1 MRQKAFFQI
10 LGPVVFF
17 LMLWIGPPSEMSEPA
32 FKVMAATIWIAIW
45 WMTEAIP
52 IAVTSFL
59 PMILYPMTDAVPMK
73 VIAPSYAN
81 PIIYIFVGGFILA
94 LAMQKWNLHKRIA
107 LSIISITGTNMR
119 QIILGFILASAFLS
133 MWISNTATTV
143 MMLPIALSII
153 TQFKE
158 FAGASSLTQKNTEGF
173 GKALILAI
181 AYASSIGGIATLV
194 GTPTNLIFADAVEK
208 FYGIAMPFDQW
219 IGIGL
224 PISLTILVICWL
236 VLSYFAFSL
245 STEKVEG
252 SANIINDELK
262 KLGKMSF
269 EEKWVLTIFLL
280 VAVAWITRRYLIAPF
295 YPNVNDT
302 IIVMIGAVSLFL
314 IPSKSKK
321 GSQIM
326 DWKSAVKLPW
336 GVILLFGGAFAVAQ
350 SFESSKLTLWIG
362 AQLGGLSDIP
372 FWLVLLIV
380 VAVVNF
386 LTEITQNIA
395 TCTLMMPILA
405 ALSGV
410 LDVHPYGLM
419 VAACIASSCAFM
431 LPVATAPN
439 AVVFGSGYL
448 QMKDMVRAGFVLNVV
463 SIFVITFFVYFLLPT
478 IWGIDL
484 LSFPL
489 DLKVK

>member
-1 MRQKAFFQI
+1 MGQKKIFQI
-10 LGPVVFF
+10 LGPAVFF
-17 LMLWIGPPSEMSEPA
+17 LMLWIGPPSDMSEPA

-52 IAVTSFL
+52 VPVTSFL
-59 PMILYPMTDAVPMK
+59 PMILYPLTNAVPLR

-94 LAMQKWNLHKRIA
+94 LAMQKWELHKRIA

-153 TQFKE
+153 SQIKE
-158 FAGASSLTQKNTEGF
+158 FARASSLTQKNIEGF

-181 AYASSIGGIATLV
+181 AYSSSIGGIATLV
-194 GTPTNLIFADAVEK
+194 GTPTNLIFSDAIER
-208 FYGIAMPFDQW
+208 FYGIVMPFDQW

-224 PISLTILVICWL
+224 PISLVILFCCWL
-236 VLSYFAFSL
+236 VLTYLAFSL
-245 STEKVEG
+245 STEQVEG
-252 SANIINDELK
+252 STDIIKGELK
-262 KLGKMSF
+262 KLGKMSY

-280 VAVAWITRRYLIAPF
+280 VAMAWITRRYLIAPF
-295 YPNVNDT
+295 FPSFNDT
-302 IIVMIGAVSLFL
+302 IIAMIGAVSLFL
-314 IPSKSKK
+314 IPSKKT

-326 DWKSAVKLPW
+326 DWQSALKLPW

-350 SFESSKLTLWIG
+350 SFESSKLTSWIG

-372 FWLVLLIV
+372 FWVVLLII

-419 VAACIASSCAFM
+419 VAACIGSSCAFM

-439 AVVFGSGYL
+439 AVAFGSGYL
-448 QMKDMVRAGFVLNVV
+448 QMKDMLRAGFLLNVV
-463 SIFVITFFVYFLLPT
+463 SIIVITIFLYFLLPV
-478 IWGIDL
+478 IWNIDL
-484 LSFPL
+484 LSFPI
-489 DLKVK
+489 DFKGN

>member
-1 MRQKAFFQI
+1 MGQKKFFQI
-10 LGPVVFF
+10 LGPAVFF
-17 LMLWIGPPSEMSEPA
+17 SMLWIGPPSDMSEPA
-32 FKVMAATIWIAIW
+32 FKVMAATMWIAIW

-52 IAVTSFL
+52 VPVTSFL
-59 PMILYPMTDAVPMK
+59 PMILYPMTNAVPLR

-94 LAMQKWNLHKRIA
+94 LAMQKWELHKRIA

-119 QIILGFILASAFLS
+119 QIIQGFILASAFLS

-153 TQFKE
+153 SQIKE
-158 FAGASSLTQKNTEGF
+158 FARASTLSQKNIEGF

-181 AYASSIGGIATLV
+181 AYSSSIGGIATLV
-194 GTPTNLIFADAVEK
+194 GTPTNLIFADAIEK
-208 FYGIAMPFDQW
+208 FYGITMPFDQW

-224 PISLTILVICWL
+224 PISLVILVSCWL

-245 STEKVEG
+245 STEQVEG
-252 SANIINDELK
+252 TTKIIKDELK

-269 EEKWVLTIFLL
+269 EEKWVMTIFLL
-280 VAVAWITRRYLIAPF
+280 VATAWITRRYLIAPF
-295 YPNVNDT
+295 YPSVNDT
-302 IIVMIGAVSLFL
+302 IIAMIGAVSLFL
-314 IPSKSKK
+314 IPSKNKK

-326 DWKSAVKLPW
+326 DWQSAIKLPW

-362 AQLGGLSDIP
+362 EQLGGLSDIP
-372 FWLVLLIV
+372 FWVVLLIV

-386 LTEITQNIA
+386 LTEISQNIA

-439 AVVFGSGYL
+439 AVAFGSGYL
-448 QMKDMVRAGFVLNVV
+448 KMKDMLRAGFLLNVV
-463 SIFVITFFVYFLLPT
+463 SIIVVAIFIYFLLPA

-484 LSFPL
+484 LRFPI
-489 DLKVK
+489 DFKGN

>member
-1 MRQKAFFQI
+1 MRHKIFFQI
-10 LGPVVFF
+10 LGPSVFF
-17 LMLWIGPPSEMSEPA
+17 IMLWIGPPSEMSEPA

-52 IAVTSFL
+52 IPVTSFL
-59 PMILYPMTDAVPMK
+59 PMILYPMTNAVSLK

-94 LAMQKWNLHKRIA
+94 LAMQKWDLHKRIS

-158 FAGASSLTQKNTEGF
+158 FNVASSLTKKNTESF

-194 GTPTNLIFADAVEK
+194 GTPTNLIFSDAIEK
-208 FYGIAMPFDQW
+208 FFGIVMPFDQW

-224 PISLTILVICWL
+224 PISLTILVTCWL
-236 VLSYFAFSL
+236 ILSYFAFSL
-245 STEKVEG
+245 RNEKVEG
-252 SANIINDELK
+252 SANIIKDELK
-262 KLGKMSF
+262 KLGKMSY
-269 EEKWVLTIFLL
+269 EEKWVLTIFLI

-314 IPSKSKK
+314 IPSKNKK

-372 FWLVLLIV
+372 FWVVLLIV
-380 VAVVNF
+380 VSVVNF

-419 VAACIASSCAFM
+419 IGACIASSCAFM

-448 QMKDMVRAGFVLNVV
+448 KVKDMVRVGFVLNVI
-463 SIFVITFFVYFLLPT
+463 SILVITIFVYFLLPM

-489 DLKVK
+489 DLKIK

>member
-1 MRQKAFFQI
+1 MGQKFFFQI
-10 LGPVVFF
+10 LGPAVFF
-17 LMLWIGPPSEMSEPA
+17 LMLWIGPPSDMSEPA

-52 IAVTSFL
+52 VPVTSFL
-59 PMILYPMTDAVPMK
+59 PMILYPLTNAVPLR

-94 LAMQKWNLHKRIA
+94 LAMQKWELHKRIA
-107 LSIISITGTNMR
+107 LNIISITGTNMK

-153 TQFKE
+153 SQIKE
-158 FAGASSLTQKNTEGF
+158 FANASGLTQKNIESF

-181 AYASSIGGIATLV
+181 AYSSSIGGIATLV
-194 GTPTNLIFADAVEK
+194 GTPTNLIFADAIEK
-208 FYGIAMPFDQW
+208 FYGIVMPFDQW

-224 PISLTILVICWL
+224 PISLVILVSCWL
-236 VLSYFAFSL
+236 VLTYFAFSL
-245 STEKVEG
+245 SSEQVEG
-252 SANIINDELK
+252 SASIIKDELK
-262 KLGKMSF
+262 KLGKMSY

-280 VAVAWITRRYLIAPF
+280 VAIAWITRRYLIAPV
-295 YPNVNDT
+295 YPSVNDT
-302 IIVMIGAVSLFL
+302 IIAMIGAVSLFL
-314 IPSKSKK
+314 IPSKKT
-321 GSQIM
+321 GGQIM
-326 DWKSAVKLPW
+326 DWQCALKLPW

-362 AQLGGLSDIP
+362 AQLGGLSDTP
-372 FWLVLLIV
+372 FWVVLLII

-386 LTEITQNIA
+386 LTEISQNIA

-410 LDVHPYGLM
+410 LDVHPYSLM
-419 VAACIASSCAFM
+419 VAACVASSCAFM

-439 AVVFGSGYL
+439 AVAFGSGYL
-448 QMKDMVRAGFVLNVV
+448 QMKDMLRAGFLLNVV
-463 SIFVITFFVYFLLPT
+463 SIIVITIFLYFLLPV
-478 IWGIDL
+478 IWNIDL
-484 LSFPL
+484 LSFPV
-489 DLKVK
+489 DFKGN

>member
-1 MRQKAFFQI
+1 MRHKIFFQI
-10 LGPVVFF
+10 LGPAVFF
-17 LMLWIGPPSEMSEPA
+17 FMLWIGPPSEMSEPA
-32 FKVMAATIWIAIW
+32 FNVMAATIWIAIW

-52 IAVTSFL
+52 IPVTSLL
-59 PMILYPMTDAVPMK
+59 PMILYPMTNAVPLK

-94 LAMQKWNLHKRIA
+94 LAMQKWSLHKRIA

-119 QIILGFILASAFLS
+119 QIILGFILASAF
-133 MWISNTATTV
+133 
-143 MMLPIALSII
+143 LSII

-208 FYGIAMPFDQW
+208 FYGIAMPMDQW

-245 STEKVEG
+245 SSEKVEG
-252 SANIINDELK
+252 SANIIKDELK
-262 KLGKMSF
+262 KLGKMSY

-295 YPNVNDT
+295 YPSINDT

-314 IPSKSKK
+314 IPSKNKK

-326 DWKSAVKLPW
+326 DWQSAVKLPW

-372 FWLVLLIV
+372 FWVVLLIV

-463 SIFVITFFVYFLLPT
+463 SILVITIFIYYLLPT

>member
-1 MRQKAFFQI
+1 MRQKIFFQI
-10 LGPVVFF
+10 LGPAVFF

-52 IAVTSFL
+52 IPVTSFL
-59 PMILYPMTDAVPMK
+59 PMILYPMTNAVPLK

-158 FAGASSLTQKNTEGF
+158 FAGASSRTQKNTEGF

-208 FYGIAMPFDQW
+208 FYGIVMPFDQW

-252 SANIINDELK
+252 SANIIKDELK
-262 KLGKMSF
+262 KLGKMSY

-295 YPNVNDT
+295 YPSINDT

-326 DWKSAVKLPW
+326 DWQSAVKLPW
-336 GVILLFGGAFAVAQ
+336 GVI
-350 SFESSKLTLWIG
+350 
-362 AQLGGLSDIP
+362 
-372 FWLVLLIV
+372 
-380 VAVVNF
+380 
-386 LTEITQNIA
+386 
-395 TCTLMMPILA
+395 
-405 ALSGV
+405 
-410 LDVHPYGLM
+410 
-419 VAACIASSCAFM
+419 
-431 LPVATAPN
+431 
-439 AVVFGSGYL
+439 
-448 QMKDMVRAGFVLNVV
+448 
-463 SIFVITFFVYFLLPT
+463 
-478 IWGIDL
+478 
-484 LSFPL
+484 
-489 DLKVK
+489 